1 MKISAKQYAR
11 GLYEAADGQ
20 TSKEQT
26 AMVGRFLQLLKA
38 QGRFS
43 LANRVVA
50 ELEKIVLD
58 RQGIVAAEVKSAR
71 GLSAATLQSLSQM
84 IKDKTACREV
94 RLTEK
99 IAPEVL
105 GGAVVKYQDK
115 IINFS
120 FQYFL
125 AKMKQ
130 VLIK

>member
-1 MKISAKQYAR
+1 MKISAKQYAC

-20 TSKEQT
+20 TPKEQA
-26 AMVGRFLQLLKA
+26 AMIGRFLQLLKA

-43 LANRVVA
+43 LANRIAA

-58 RQGIVAAEVKSAR
+58 RQGIVAAEVTSAQ
-71 GLSAATLQSLSQM
+71 GLSAATLQGLSQM